1 VTLTPVA
8 DTMARQASPT
18 SNFGA
23 VTPLG
28 SDSEDVAGNA
38 ATRVTAYLKFTLPAL
53 AAGESITDASLSL
66 FVSGTTA
73 NGPKVFPTTTTWT
86 ETGLT
91 WSSPPTRTASTPVG
105 DFGAMSTLNARSS
118 TAITSL
124 PGGDVSFELFA
135 DATDGLDFAAKED
148 ANAANR
154 PQLVLTI
161 RSG

>member
-1 VTLTPVA
+1 
-8 DTMARQASPT
+8 
-18 SNFGA
+18 
-23 VTPLG
+23 
-28 SDSEDVAGNA
+28 
-38 ATRVTAYLKFTLPAL
+38 
-53 AAGESITDASLSL
+53 
-66 FVSGTTA
+66 
-73 NGPKVFPTTTTWT
+73 
-86 ETGLT
+86 
-91 WSSPPTRTASTPVG
+91 VG